1 MKDDG
6 PQQQE
11 RLYCNSAVG
20 LIVYHASNSSKD
32 QSSGQSNKGVRKAV
46 CSQPK
51 TCLAVPYWSYNK
63 RLTFE
68 LQDLWCCKVV
78 HQAIIL
84 ALSSDCKSFF
94 IAGVVEL
101 IASLTY
107 FQKAAKLAKS
117 LYEAGHQFL
126 EEPFLPH
133 KSNALTDPIG
143 KKEPAAEASDSGSES
158 EPELEGHQSEPESSS
173 DEEIPPMPA
182 RTPNKTPSKK
192 SRHKDDVDQLAE
204 HLKCLKMHGPVREQ
218 PIAGTLNYCMLSARW
233 EDFDFEK
240 GRDEGYALMRMLI
253 QNGTSKKDFK
263 FEWKSP
269 RVFEIKLV
277 WPLFMRKALLQT
289 GLDVTSHRRVVKRS
303 VDDMVDSDDRTVTGG
318 GVAFETVEVETY
330 PKTHDA
336 MKSFGRNA
344 VKMERHYEDRRIR
357 SIGLFHFDYDM
368 DTKFDVKFF
377 KVTVDDDGNT
387 ARILQILFKEAI
399 DDEDNK
405 ESTYIEEA
413 VGSVQYCKLNYFA
426 PDPPAPLA
434 TPETFKQPKSVQSAP
449 DPVASAPIAV
459 PRSPVEGN
467 SPLRGRSLLRSR
479 SMDGSHRRGRRS
491 VTWKTPPS
499 PRQRSRSRKRDDQQ
513 SQPSSQPIKVMKSN
527 SLTNV
532 VSAPPSLPEQE
543 DQQQPLYG
551 PFVFEDPDSELNPIQ
566 TLMEAKAFLDE
577 LDDYLNGSQH

>member
-1 MKDDG
+1 MV
-6 PQQQE
+6 
-11 RLYCNSAVG
+11 R
-20 LIVYHASNSSKD
+20 SSVTN
-32 QSSGQSNKGVRKAV
+32 QSLGQSNEGVRKAV
-46 CSQPK
+46 SSQPK

-63 RLTFE
+63 QLTFE

-78 HQAIIL
+78 HEAIIL

-94 IAGVVEL
+94 IAGVVES

-107 FQKAAKLAKS
+107 FQKAARLAKS

-143 KKEPAAEASDSGSES
+143 TKEPAAEASDLGSES
-158 EPELEGHQSEPESSS
+158 EPKLKGHQS
-173 DEEIPPMPA
+173 
-182 RTPNKTPSKK
+182 NN
-192 SRHKDDVDQLAE
+192 DVDQLAE
-204 HLKCLKMHGPVREQ
+204 HLKCLKMNCPVRKQ

-240 GRDEGYALMRMLI
+240 GRDEGYAFMQMLI
-253 QNGTSKKDFK
+253 QNGTSTKDFE

-269 RVFEIKLV
+269 RVFKIKLV

-289 GLDVTSHRRVVKRS
+289 GLDVTSHQRVVKQS
-303 VDDMVDSDDRTVTGG
+303 VDDMVDSDDQTVTGG
-318 GVAFETVEVETY
+318 GTAFETVEVETY

-344 VKMERHYEDRRIR
+344 
-357 SIGLFHFDYDM
+357 
-368 DTKFDVKFF
+368 FF
-377 KVTVDDDGNT
+377 KVTVNDDGNT

-399 DDEDNK
+399 DDKDNK

-459 PRSPVEGN
+459 
-467 SPLRGRSLLRSR
+467 
-479 SMDGSHRRGRRS
+479 
-491 VTWKTPPS
+491 
-499 PRQRSRSRKRDDQQ
+499 
-513 SQPSSQPIKVMKSN
+513 MKSN

-543 DQQQPLYG
+543 DQQQPLYR
-551 PFVFEDPDSELNPIQ
+551 PFVFEDPDSDSSSSSSSSSIESLELNPIQ
-566 TLMEAKAFLDE
+566 TLMEAKAFLNE